1 MLTWLSELFRP
12 SRKCARIGHKPR
24 TRRYQVFT
32 RSAGYRAVAD
42 SGVLTREEC
51 RRCHSVLTEGE
62 ISKRSS
68 IQSLSMPEPMWDA
81 LRANGFVIRREL

>member
-1 MLTWLSELFRP
+1 MLTWFSELFRP
-12 SRKCARIGHKPR
+12 SRKCARIGHKPA
-24 TRRYQVFT
+24 TARYAVYA
-32 RSAGYRAVAD
+32 RSESMRAVAD

-68 IQSLSMPEPMWDA
+68 IQGLSMPEPMWNA